1 MNDTEYKLNAFNVN
15 QDNNFNKCYEI
26 NLSKELRA
34 QIIGITNSQY
44 LFLDSVG
51 SLTNDAHLFRGSFE
65 EISVSYS
72 YEKEK
77 LLMKLLF

>member
-1 MNDTEYKLNAFNVN
+1 MN
-15 QDNNFNKCYEI
+15 QDNNFNKCDEI

-51 SLTNDAHLFRGSFE
+51 SLTNDAHLFRGSFA
-65 EISVSYS
+65 EISV
-72 YEKEK
+72 
-77 LLMKLLF
+77 